1 MLKFNKYNYNGE
13 KVYFTERRVV
23 NLALVTM
30 KKLLCEAERK
40 KVAVGA
46 FSVGNMEMVMGAVRA
61 AEELNTPIILQIAEV
76 RLKNSPLELMGPMMI
91 AAAKNSKVDIA
102 VHLDHGLK
110 FETVQKALE
119 LGFTSVMFDGSLL
132 ELDENIKQVHAV
144 VAEAYKYGATVEAE
158 LGVVGG
164 NEGEGKKHEILCT
177 RPDDAVKFCKE
188 TGVDALAVA
197 IGNAHGNYPV
207 SPELRFDVLEEIYN
221 KVSTP
226 LVLHGGTGISD
237 EQFQHAIKL
246 GVRKINI
253 ATASFDHLAQYAK
266 AYCDTKE
273 KANYFELSAQ
283 EVQGVYENVK
293 RHIKVFNFIND

>member
-1 MLKFNKYNYNGE
+1 
-13 KVYFTERRVV
+13 
-23 NLALVTM
+23 M
-30 KKLLCEAERK
+30 KQLLEAADK
-40 KVAVGA
+40 KGVAVGA

-91 AAAKNSKVDIA
+91 AAAKNAKVDIA

-110 FETVQKALE
+110 FETVKKALE

-132 ELDENIKQVHAV
+132 PLDENIKQVHAV

-177 RPDDAVKFCKE
+177 DPDDAVKFCE
-188 TGVDALAVA
+188 QTGVDALAVA

-207 SPELRFDVLEEIYN
+207 SPELRFDVLEKIN
-221 KVSTP
+221 KRVNIP

-246 GVRKINI
+246 GIRKVNI
-253 ATASFDHLAQYAK
+253 ATASFDHLAKYAK
-266 AYCDTKE
+266 DYCDGKE
-273 KANYFELSAQ
+273 KANYFELSAA
-283 EVQGVYENVK
+283 EVEGVYQNVK

>member
-1 MLKFNKYNYNGE
+1 
-13 KVYFTERRVV
+13 
-23 NLALVTM
+23 M
-30 KKLLCEAERK
+30 KKLLDYAEENSI
-40 KVAVGA
+40 AVGA

-76 RLKNSPLELMGPMMI
+76 RLKNSPLELMGPMML
-91 AAAKNSKVDIA
+91 AAAKNSSVDIA

-132 ELDENIKQVHAV
+132 PLEENIEQVHAV

-177 RPDDAVKFCKE
+177 RPEDAVTFCRE

-207 SPELRFDVLEEIYN
+207 LPELRFDVLEQIHSA
-221 KVSTP
+221 VGVP

-237 EQFQHAIKL
+237 EQFRHSIKL

-253 ATASFDHLAQYAK
+253 ATASFDRLALFAK
-266 AYCDTKE
+266 QYCDGKE
-273 KANYFELSAQ
+273 KANYFELSAA

-293 RHIKVFNFIND
+293 RHIKVFSFID

>member
-1 MLKFNKYNYNGE
+1 
-13 KVYFTERRVV
+13 
-23 NLALVTM
+23 M
-30 KKLLCEAERK
+30 KQLLEAADK
-40 KVAVGA
+40 KGVAVGA
-46 FSVGNMEMVMGAVRA
+46 FSVGNMEMVMGAVKA

-91 AAAKNSKVDIA
+91 AAAKNAKVDIA

-110 FETVQKALE
+110 FETVKKALE

-132 ELDENIKQVHAV
+132 PLDENIKQVHAV

-177 RPDDAVKFCKE
+177 DPDDAVKFCE
-188 TGVDALAVA
+188 QTGVDALAIA

-207 SPELRFDVLEEIYN
+207 SPELRFDVLEEIN
-221 KVSTP
+221 KRVNIP

-246 GVRKINI
+246 GIRKVNI
-253 ATASFDHLAQYAK
+253 ATASFDHLAKYAK
-266 AYCDTKE
+266 DYCDGKE
-273 KANYFELSAQ
+273 KANYFELSAA
-283 EVQGVYENVK
+283 EVEGVYQNVK